1 MLTVQSQ
8 MPINQLVSTED
19 PLAIRLMS
27 QLEVLHSWASMFAR
41 LIERLE
47 SRNYDNFD
55 VLIRS
60 DDLVSTL
67 VALIALTA
75 NQNNPTHTNS
85 VISFS
90 GLQKLD

>member
-1 MLTVQSQ
+1 

-27 QLEVLHSWASMFAR
+27 QLEVLHGWAGMFSR
-41 LIERLE
+41 LIERFE

-60 DDLVSTL
+60 DDLASVL
-67 VALIALTA
+67 LALIALHA
-75 NQNNPTHTNS
+75 N
-85 VISFS
+85 
-90 GLQKLD
+90 